1 MHADMKKAF
10 EQEHTETTEF
20 SLCSLRFL
28 LFQNSP
34 SASICVICGQN
45 AFSPWFSRG
54 QARKAE
60 WDLMKKKIETAHHK
74 TAAS

>member
-1 MHADMKKAF
+1 MKNAF

-20 SLCSLRFL
+20 SLSFLRSFL
-28 LFQNSP
+28 LQNSP

-45 AFSPWFSRG
+45 AFSPWLSRV

-60 WDLMKKKIETAHHK
+60 WELMKKKKETAGYK